1 MRAHLLFDPHFD
13 PHLDWIHLE
22 GLDGTVSFLSKT
34 SSAVHTI
41 RVHRL
46 RKAGQRFESARRLQ
60 YAVVRKIQ
68 NSATSGRTVPHRCR
82 DLSHFN
88 DGLNVVVGTSRP

>member
-1 MRAHLLFDPHFD
+1 
-13 PHLDWIHLE
+13 LDWIHLE

-46 RKAGQRFESARRLQ
+46 RNQQ
-60 YAVVRKIQ
+60 V
-68 NSATSGRTVPHRCR
+68 SGSNP
-82 DLSHFN
+82 L
-88 DGLNVVVGTSRP
+88 VGSSIS